1 MQPGQSVT
9 HKHVK
14 KASQGVKEDETYQYC
29 DYRRRRGRHLRD
41 DRKGTE
47 RAGKRVEPAGTPP
60 DRLRG
65 SKDRIRRSDGQAY
78 RPARREG
85 KGVRKHR
92 RNQRILEAAKK
103 LCAAAGI
110 FAGLMLWGTM
120 GELETG
126 DVIPLKTLAAMLV
139 VETAAMILAY
149 MAYQTLDAMQDWE
162 NKRYMEERRKRHG
175 RNSEI
180 RRRSQDIC

>member
-1 MQPGQSVT
+1 MA
-9 HKHVK
+9 VK
-14 KASQGVKEDETYQYC
+14 RKTT
-29 DYRRRRGRHLRD
+29 RLRRGD
-41 DRKGTE
+41 
-47 RAGKRVEPAGTPP
+47 
-60 DRLRG
+60 
-65 SKDRIRRSDGQAY
+65 
-78 RPARREG
+78 
-85 KGVRKHR
+85 
-92 RNQRILEAAKK
+92 ILEAAKK